1 MIKSQK
7 RNLRTAICIIFML
20 AASPLTVTYVDADF
34 TNENVEE
41 PIKFSTDKVKSKQEK
56 KEVLKTILTEKA
68 VDGKLLVHHFEV
80 PEDGTP
86 EEIRKILLSY
96 RETRGWAYVKN
107 KSYNAGIV
115 LFDGKVIK
123 VGERDLKLSS
133 QGTIKR
139 GKTLESD
146 LSGRAYDSQIILHGN
161 ASNNDLRYRIV
172 FSGKIA
178 QIENEDSLAIAF
190 IHAGLK
196 NPEMGSP
203 IKFFQM
209 SLDHDVSI

>member
-7 RNLRTAICIIFML
+7 RNLHAVIGIIFML
-20 AASPLTVTYVDADF
+20 TTSPLTVTYVDADLA
-34 TNENVEE
+34 NENVEE
-41 PIKFSTDKVKSKQEK
+41 SIKFSTDKVKSKQEK
-56 KEVLKTILTEKA
+56 KQVLKTILTEKA
-68 VDGKLLVHHFEV
+68 VDGKLLVRHFEV
-80 PEDGTP
+80 PEDASP
-86 EEIRKILLSY
+86 DEIRKILLSY
-96 RETRGWAYVKN
+96 GETRGWAYVKN
-107 KSYNAGIV
+107 KTYNAGIV

-172 FSGKIA
+172 LSGKIA
-178 QIENEDSLAIAF
+178 QTENEDSLAIAF

-209 SLDHDVSI
+209 SLSHV

>member
-1 MIKSQK
+1 
-7 RNLRTAICIIFML
+7 ML
-20 AASPLTVTYVDADF
+20 TASPLTVTYVDADLA
-34 TNENVEE
+34 NENVEE
-41 PIKFSTDKVKSKQEK
+41 SIKFSTDKVKSKQEK
-56 KEVLKTILTEKA
+56 KEVLKTILTEKV

-80 PEDGTP
+80 PEDAAP
-86 EEIRKILLSY
+86 DEIRKILLSY
-96 RETRGWAYVKN
+96 GETRGWAYVKN

-123 VGERDLKLSS
+123 VGESDLILSS
-133 QGTIKR
+133 QETIKR

-146 LSGRAYDSQIILHGN
+146 LSGRAYDSQVILHGN

-172 FSGKIA
+172 LSGKIA
-178 QIENEDSLAIAF
+178 QTENEDNLAIAF

-203 IKFFQM
+203 IKFF
-209 SLDHDVSI
+209 